1 MKRYNLMLCPEDVTD
16 FLLYVIF
23 EAKHRKEV
31 VNFLQNFM
39 HAGKIFTQYLCVL
52 VSNRQLLFLKK

>member
-1 MKRYNLMLCPEDVTD
+1 MLCPEDVTD

-23 EAKHRKEV
+23 EAKNRKEV